1 MDVFSLVRELRLARE
16 RTVETPVS
24 KCWDKYGLLL
34 LVFYFFLICLFPGA
48 VYFSP

>member
-34 LVFYFFLICLFPGA
+34 LVFYFFFDLF
-48 VYFSP
+48 VSRSSIF